1 MNPIDRIAQLVEQLN
16 EHNYRYA
23 VLNDPVISDRDYDAL
38 MDELSD
44 LEALHPD
51 FVQPDSPTQ
60 RVTSDLTREFPTVQH
75 DIPML
80 SLDNTYSE
88 DELRDF
94 EDRIRRELPDEEL
107 QYVAELKID
116 GVALSLIYEN
126 GLLTRGVTRGNGTQG
141 EDITPNVKT
150 IKSIPIRLKA
160 CAEMEL
166 FSNPVPYCEIRGE
179 VYLDHNT
186 FDTINVQRE
195 KNEENPFANPRN
207 ATSGSLK
214 LQDAQ
219 QVAER
224 RLSFFA
230 YSFRSRDKQ
239 LSTHSE
245 NLSYLE
251 RLGLPVNANRA
262 LCNNIDDIIA
272 QAREW
277 QEKRPDLPYDIDGIV
292 IKVNNIAQQ
301 NKLGATSKSPRW
313 AISYKY
319 SAEQAETVLKRI
331 TLQVG
336 RTGVVTPVANLE
348 PVQLAGT
355 TVSRATLHN
364 AEELERKDIRE
375 SDTVIL
381 EKGGD
386 VIPKVVR
393 VVTAKRAKEAIAFE
407 FPKNCPI
414 CNSPLIKDETEVAIR
429 CDNSQCP
436 AQLKGNIR
444 HFASRTAMDIEGL
457 GTALVEQLVDSGLV
471 RDVGDLY
478 NLELEQLAGL
488 ERMAEKSAQNVLKAL
503 ETSKTRPF
511 HRVLFA
517 LGIRHIGATV
527 ARVLSDN
534 FHSIDRLRDTPPEEI
549 EAVHEIGG
557 AIAESIHAYLDDN
570 SNWDWMGWVFNPS
583 PNIYAHIDKGGDWDL
598 IKKLH
603 AAGINLESEAPADT
617 GPKPLEGKTVVVT
630 GTFTRWGRQQAQN
643 LIRALGGKP
652 TSSVSGKTDLV
663 IAGEKAGS
671 KLAKAEQLGIDI
683 LNEEEFFNKY
693 VSEENA

>member
-1 MNPIDRIAQLVEQLN
+1 MKPTDRIAQLVEQLN

-23 VLNDPVISDRDYDAL
+23 VLNDPVISDRAYDAL

-44 LEALHPD
+44 LEAIHPD

-292 IKVNNIAQQ
+292 IKVNSIAQQ

-319 SAEQAETVLKRI
+319 SAEQAETVLKEI

-393 VVTAKRAKEAIAFE
+393 VVTAKRAKDAIAFE

-444 HFASRTAMDIEGL
+444 HFASRTAMDIEGM

-478 NLELEQLAGL
+478 NLKLEQLAGL

-503 ETSKTRPF
+503 ETSKQQPF

-617 GPKPLEGKTVVVT
+617 GPKPLDGKTVVVT
-630 GTFTRWGRQQAQN
+630 GTFTRWGRQQAQD
-643 LIRALGGKP
+643 LIRTLGGKP

-671 KLAKAEQLGIDI
+671 KLAKAEQLDIDI